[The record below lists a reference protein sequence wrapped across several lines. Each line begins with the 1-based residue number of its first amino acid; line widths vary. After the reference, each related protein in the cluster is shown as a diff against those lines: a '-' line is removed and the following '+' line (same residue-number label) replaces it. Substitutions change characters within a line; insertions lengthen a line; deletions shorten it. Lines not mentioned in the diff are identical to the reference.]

1 MVQGLGLIR
10 GPARGGGKRWLHR
23 GYSGAGGARGSQ
35 EMEMVLKE
43 RVIGR
48 NGGKKGDPWPPQG
61 LYSRRGG
68 GVTHPRPQSD
78 DDSTPEV

>member
-10 GPARGGGKRWLHR
+10 VPARGGGKRWLHQ
-23 GYSGAGGARGSQ
+23 GCSGVSQGVGGARGSQ

-48 NGGKKGDPWPPQG
+48 NEGKKGDLWPPQG
-61 LYSRRGG
+61 LYPRRGG
-68 GVTHPRPQSD
+68 GGYAPQ
-78 DDSTPEV
+78 TPV